1 MFASVLIKNGHEVQG
16 MGLAPMSGLLSMQ
29 HRGIGTLLAKE
40 DLKILKQ
47 NGSPLVI
54 VLGHP

>member
-1 MFASVLIKNGHEVQG
+1 MSVLF
-16 MGLAPMSGLLSMQ
+16 SMQ
-29 HRGIGTLLAKE
+29 HKGIGTLLAKE